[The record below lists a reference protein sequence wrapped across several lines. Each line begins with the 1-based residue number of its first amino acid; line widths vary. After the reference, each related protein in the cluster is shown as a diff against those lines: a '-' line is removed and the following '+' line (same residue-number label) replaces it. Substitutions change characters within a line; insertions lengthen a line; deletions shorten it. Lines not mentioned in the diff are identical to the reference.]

1 MNKKKLSSILAGVM
15 LSTTLVACG
24 KPKEKP
30 ENKEANTE
38 KTETVDAKVESE
50 QPEVEEKE
58 AEKPEADESVE
69 GTEAEMPEADAEVKE
84 HLQKAIEHEQD
95 FRETEE
101 FKNADETAITEYEN
115 ALAAAKSVVDD
126 EKTTPEELHNALNA
140 LVEAE
145 SNIGPKAE

>member
-30 ENKEANTE
+30 ENKE
-38 KTETVDAKVESE
+38 VDAVTSADTKVESE
-50 QPEVEEKE
+50 KPEAEEKE
-58 AEKPEADESVE
+58 AEKPETEEKVE
-69 GTEAEMPEADAEVKE
+69 GKEAEMPEANAEVKD
-84 HLQKAIEHEQD
+84 HLQKAIEHEQE

-101 FKNADETAITEYEN
+101 FKKADETAITDYEN

-126 EKTTPEELHNALNA
+126 EKTTPEELENALND

-145 SNIGPKAE
+145 SKIGPKAE

>member
-38 KTETVDAKVESE
+38 KTEKVDAKVESE

-58 AEKPEADESVE
+58 AEESVE

-84 HLQKAIEHEQD
+84 HLQKAIEHEQE

-101 FKNADETAITEYEN
+101 FKKADETAITDYEN

-126 EKTTPEELHNALNA
+126 EKTTPEELENALNA

-145 SNIGPKAE
+145 SKIGPKAE

>member
-1 MNKKKLSSILAGVM
+1 MNKKKLANVLAGVM

-30 ENKEANTE
+30 ENKEVDAVTSA
-38 KTETVDAKVESE
+38 DAKVESE
-50 QPEVEEKE
+50 KPEEKE
-58 AEKPEADESVE
+58 AEKPEAEEKVE
-69 GTEAEMPEADAEVKE
+69 GKEAEMPEANAEVKE
-84 HLQKAIEHEQD
+84 HLQKAIANEQA

-101 FKNADETAITEYEN
+101 FKKADETAITDYEN

-126 EKTTPEELHNALNA
+126 EKTTPEELENALND

-145 SNIGPKAE
+145 SKIGPKAE

>member
-58 AEKPEADESVE
+58 AEKPEESVE

-84 HLQKAIEHEQD
+84 HLQKAIEHEQE

-101 FKNADETAITEYEN
+101 FKKADETAITDYEN

-126 EKTTPEELHNALNA
+126 EKTTPEELENALNA

-145 SNIGPKAE
+145 SKIGPKAE

>member
-30 ENKEANTE
+30 ENKGVDAVTSA
-38 KTETVDAKVESE
+38 DAKVESE
-50 QPEVEEKE
+50 KPEAEAEEKE
-58 AEKPEADESVE
+58 AEKPEAEEKVE
-69 GTEAEMPEADAEVKE
+69 GKEAEMPEANAEVKE
-84 HLQKAIEHEQD
+84 HLQKAIEHEQE

-101 FKNADETAITEYEN
+101 FKKADETAITDYEN

-126 EKTTPEELHNALNA
+126 EKTTPEELENALND

-145 SNIGPKAE
+145 SKIGPKAE